1 MKSSKHDYPMSET
14 LRTGALLALVGGF
27 FDAYT
32 YIARGG
38 VFANAQTGNVVLLA
52 LNIAEGNFVK
62 AVSYLIP
69 ILAFILGIFT
79 SELIH
84 SREPKLPLHWRQIIV
99 ALEIVT
105 VCIVAFIPTEKG
117 LYSYNML
124 ANVIISYVCSLQ
136 VQAFRRIHGI
146 TAATT
151 MCTGNLRSG
160 TDLLMRYQK
169 GRNKQDLIDGFKY
182 YLINLIFIV
191 GAIISVFVTR
201 QFGGLS
207 VIFCSIPLIIVFIL
221 MFFSPRPASRRSQFR
236 DKS

>member
-1 MKSSKHDYPMSET
+1 MKHKTPARPMSET
-14 LRTGALLALVGGF
+14 LHAGVLLAVVGGF

-52 LNIAEGNFVK
+52 MNLAEGNLIK
-62 AVSYLIP
+62 ALSYLIP
-69 ILAFILGIFT
+69 ILAFVLGIFT
-79 SELIH
+79 AELIH
-84 SREPKLPLHWRQIIV
+84 KNEPKLPIHWRQIVI

-105 VCIVAFIPTEKG
+105 VMIVAFLPTEKG
-117 LYSYNML
+117 MYSYNML
-124 ANVIISYVCSLQ
+124 ANVMISYVCSLQ
-136 VQAFRRIHGI
+136 VQSFRKIHGI

-169 GRNKQDLIDGFKY
+169 DRKKQDLIDGFKY
-182 YLINLIFIV
+182 YMINVIFLI

-201 QFGGLS
+201 QFGGTA
-207 VIFCSIPLIIVFIL
+207 VIFSAAPLIIVFIM
-221 MFFSPRPASRRSQFR
+221 MFFSPRKNF
-236 DKS
+236 KGKE